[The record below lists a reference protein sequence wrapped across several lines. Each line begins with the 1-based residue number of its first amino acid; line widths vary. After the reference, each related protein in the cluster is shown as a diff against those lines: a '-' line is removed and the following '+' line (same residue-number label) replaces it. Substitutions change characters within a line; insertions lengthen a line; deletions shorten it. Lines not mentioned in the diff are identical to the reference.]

1 MVIFPL
7 LLLINLST
15 VFTYPLESLEVISS
29 NIEKNISLLN
39 IYQRYNFRSADIN
52 YLIANITNIFTYKDK
67 RINEEEKTISYT
79 DVTVLSMFDMLVRI
93 NINMTSNIILNRTKI
108 TAESYYSS
116 LLFKQNESLSISY
129 TLSPSNMEKFH
140 LFEWDLVQYT
150 YFEIIYSTYWKH
162 LADSL
167 ENSFKDVLNQTI
179 ADYPISIAEYYFKRL
194 IENIESHKYYAF
206 TLVGKKEQMHLKLTN
221 IKYKANNV
229 IQLSMYQFQVNSVRM
244 KAHLFSEIKKVIE
257 VKVNKTEYGMS
268 KIELREINVSH
279 KLDVRLDKLIKQI
292 FKKEYFVQIKL
303 NPFDSN
309 VIDNGQNYYNDNDY
323 ATLIANDNAND
334 TGNIS

>member
-1 MVIFPL
+1 MMVILPL

-39 IYQRYNFRSADIN
+39 IYQRYNFRSTDID
-52 YLIANITNIFTYKDK
+52 YLITNITNIFMYKEK
-67 RINEEEKTISYT
+67 KINEEEKTISYA
-79 DVTVLSMFDMLVRI
+79 DVTVLSMFDMLVSI

-129 TLSPSNMEKFH
+129 TLSPSNIEKFH
-140 LFEWDLVQYT
+140 LLEWDLVQYT

-162 LADSL
+162 IADSL
-167 ENSFKDVLNQTI
+167 ENSFKDVLNQAI

-194 IENIESHKYYAF
+194 IQNIESHKYYDF
-206 TLVGKKEQMHLKLTN
+206 ELVGEKEQVHLKLTN

-229 IQLSMYQFQVNSVRM
+229 IQLSMYQFQVNNVKM
-244 KAHLFSEIKKVIE
+244 KAHLFSEIKKVID
-257 VKVNKTEYGMS
+257 VKVNETEYGMS
-268 KIELREINVSH
+268 KMVLREINVSH
-279 KLDVRLDKLIKQI
+279 KLDVRLDALIKNI
-292 FKKEYFVQIKL
+292 FYKEYYVQIRL
-303 NPFDSN
+303 NPFDAN
-309 VIDNGQNYYNDNDY
+309 VIDNDQNYYNDNDY
-323 ATLIANDNAND
+323 ATLIVND
-334 TGNIS
+334 TLNIS